1 MIRKSLFTALVLA
14 FVFGPAYAAWSAD
27 EQLPN
32 LNQVAPRQV
41 YVQQVTVDGRKRFR
55 LGFDAAT
62 GNVGPGPLTIHGFR
76 RDRRRDEMQVD
87 QIVARADGTSRQ
99 VRAVGVMKFVVHPDH
114 NHWHFQGFARYELH
128 AAGRIKARARRDR
141 KTGFCLGDRYAVRNA
156 PKLPNFTPFPQ
167 QADQCGLGQ
176 PRLSGLFAGISVGYG
191 DRYGAFIEGQY
202 IDVTGLPAG
211 RYTLVHTAN
220 PDGTLL
226 ESDYSDNSASAAL
239 RLSYPN
245 GRGSMPAVRIL
256 ARCQEKAVC
265 P

>member
-1 MIRKSLFTALVLA
+1 VALFVL
-14 FVFGPAYAAWSAD
+14 GPAYAAWSAD

-41 YVQQVTVDGRKRFR
+41 YVKARTVDGRERFE

-62 GNVGPGPLTIHGFR
+62 GNVGEGPLTIHGFR
-76 RDRRRDEMQVD
+76 RKGDEDMRVD
-87 QIVARADGTSRQ
+87 QLVARADGSSRQ
-99 VRAVGVMKFVVHPDH
+99 IRAVGVMKFVVHPDH
-114 NHWHFQGFARYELH
+114 NHWHFQGFARYELR
-128 AAGRIKARARRDR
+128 AAGATKARARRDR
-141 KTGFCLGDRYAVRNA
+141 KTGFCLGDRYEVRNA
-156 PKLPNFTPFPQ
+156 QKLPNFTPFPQ

-176 PRLSGLFAGISVGYG
+176 PTLGGLFAGISVGYG

-202 IDVTGLPAG
+202 IDISGLPAG

-220 PDGTLL
+220 PDGTLA
-226 ESDYSDNSASAAL
+226 ESDYTDNSASVAL
-239 RLSYPN
+239 RLTYPN
-245 GRGSMPAVRIL
+245 GPREKPAVKIL